1 MFRDQIGKNLAL
13 GIGAGFSNEMAD
25 VAKEM
30 QNAIPTDFDTE
41 VNTTAAINDVDFGSG
56 TGVMG
61 GVLRSI
67 VNNITFGDV
76 TINNDMD
83 IEDIAHK
90 VSDTIVSDIYV
101 KGGAYA

>member
-1 MFRDQIGKNLAL
+1 MNNVG
-13 GIGAGFSNEMAD
+13 
-25 VAKEM
+25 
-30 QNAIPTDFDTE
+30 
-41 VNTTAAINDVDFGSG
+41 FGSDE
-56 TGVMG
+56 GVMG

-90 VSDTIVSDIYV
+90 VSDVIVSDVYM